1 MNLDQKEV
9 LTNLITQRNELEH
22 TITRLQSELE
32 QSKTQY
38 LKISGAVDVLSQ
50 IEEANNPPVE
60 TTEEEE

>member
-1 MNLDQKEV
+1 MSLDQKEV
-9 LTNLITQRNELEH
+9 LTNLITQRNELEN

-50 IEEANNPPVE
+50 IEEANNPPTE